1 MKRSMGVFL
10 PDGHNSE
17 TGLPLARRRMARW
30 FRGIAAVV
38 VVALVL
44 AACGASTAT
53 GTMTPTIGALPTST
67 PAPTSSPSAGGAAAP
82 PSVAVPSNEAT
93 GVPTALDPC
102 QLVTS
107 QEASQLAGASYGA
120 GQESTTAGGGKMC
133 VYGSGTLNVFE
144 VLVGQAP
151 DVATAKAGKAE
162 AEAAILAQAGNGLKF
177 TELPTFADGAAYIVG
192 SITVGGQT
200 YNGSAIYALK
210 GTIFFGFSDLA
221 LGHATP
227 TLPALEAQ
235 ATVILG
241 RLP

>member
-1 MKRSMGVFL
+1 
-10 PDGHNSE
+10 
-17 TGLPLARRRMARW
+17 MASW

-38 VVALVL
+38 VVGLVL

-53 GTMTPTIGALPTST
+53 GTMSAPMDTLTPTSAAL
-67 PAPTSSPSAGGAAAP
+67 PTSSPSAGSAVAP
-82 PSVAVPSNEAT
+82 PSVAAPSNGAT

-120 GQESTTAGGGKMC
+120 GAESTTSGGGKMC
-133 VYGSGTLNVFE
+133 VYGGQTLNVFE
-144 VLVGQAP
+144 VIVGQAP

-162 AEAAILAQAGNGLKF
+162 AEAAILAQAGNGLTF
-177 TELPTFADGAAYIVG
+177 TELPNFADGAAYVIG
-192 SITVGGQT
+192 SITVQGQT
-200 YNGSAIYALK
+200 FNGSAIYVLK

-221 LGHATP
+221 LGHPTP
-227 TLPALEAQ
+227 NLAALEAQ
-235 ATVILG
+235 AQVILG